1 MNVWWLINS
10 LVGSVNFISED
21 NETINLIEQESRRY
35 LLPIVSG
42 ATKACDEV
50 GKKSTDLAE
59 IDDHE
64 R

>member
-1 MNVWWLINS
+1 MRPS
-10 LVGSVNFISED
+10 
-21 NETINLIEQESRRY
+21 IELNKKSRRY

-50 GKKSTDLAE
+50 GKKYTDLAE

-64 R
+64 RQPDHDVDDANNTPH